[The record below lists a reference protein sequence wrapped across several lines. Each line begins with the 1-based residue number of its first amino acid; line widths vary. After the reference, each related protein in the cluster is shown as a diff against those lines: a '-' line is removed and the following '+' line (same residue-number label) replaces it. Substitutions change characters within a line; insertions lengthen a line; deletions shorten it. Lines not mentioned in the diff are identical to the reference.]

1 MTLKARQGIVGMIEE
16 LPTRETRLIQILRH
30 DPYAPGMAEKYGM
43 PGKTD
48 NEGWHWRACALTSFV
63 SCRPCFLFAANN
75 RLICTA
81 DTLESVSSSTVQL
94 MIRAFCDFSLRSC
107 FLIGVVE
114 I

>member
-1 MTLKARQGIVGMIEE
+1 MGCLERQTMKGGTGV
-16 LPTRETRLIQILRH
+16 LVYFSR
-30 DPYAPGMAEKYGM
+30 
-43 PGKTD
+43 
-48 NEGWHWRACALTSFV
+48 FV
-63 SCRPCFLFAANN
+63 SCRACFLFAANN